1 MNTTAPATE
10 ATTNPIVAYFGDA
23 LPHFLGYF
31 GASLLLA
38 VVFLV
43 LYTLITPHKEF
54 ALIKNGNTAAATQ
67 LVGTFLG
74 FAVPMA
80 IVIGHSVSIFDMAL
94 WGAVVL
100 VVQLAVFFVIA
111 KAFSGIEKRI
121 EDNCSASGVFIG
133 GIGLGIGILQAACM
147 VP

>member
-1 MNTTAPATE
+1 MLFKYFTA
-10 ATTNPIVAYFGDA
+10 A

-31 GASLLLA
+31 SVAILLA
-38 VVFLV
+38 LVFLA
-43 LYTLITPHKEF
+43 LYVAITPHKEF
-54 ALIKNGNTAAATQ
+54 QLIKAGNNAAATQ

-80 IVIGHSVSIFDMAL
+80 IVIGHSVSILDMAL

-100 VVQLAVFFVIA
+100 VVQLVVFFIIA
-111 KAFSGIEKRI
+111 KLFSGIEKRI
-121 EDNCSASGVFIG
+121 EDNCSASGIFVG